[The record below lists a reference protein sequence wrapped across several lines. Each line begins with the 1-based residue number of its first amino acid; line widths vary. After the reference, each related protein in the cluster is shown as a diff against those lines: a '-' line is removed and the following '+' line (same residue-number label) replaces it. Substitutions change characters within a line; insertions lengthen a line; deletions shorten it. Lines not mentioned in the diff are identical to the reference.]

1 MSALLMALIGG
12 PLGGLLLEAIG
23 LWGTGQKV
31 VTAGSAIVRLV
42 KLIERVKGK
51 LDPAEQ
57 KEANEAIE
65 HAQKVQG

>member
-12 PLGGLLLEAIG
+12 PIGGLLLEAIG
-23 LWGTGQKV
+23 LWGTGRKF